1 MWILYPLLF
10 FAGFV
15 DSIAGGGGLISLSA
29 YLAAGLPPHLAVGTN
44 KFSAFIG
51 TGLAAAYFVKKG
63 HVLWSSALYS
73 LTGALIGSAIGAK
86 LVLMVDETSLSWILL
101 VAIPLIAVV
110 VLWKKDLGSTPRDLP
125 PRRAAVASL
134 AIGLAVGLYDGF
146 IGPGTGTLLILA
158 FTLILGQS
166 LLLACGNTKIVNFA
180 SNLAAVAIFIR
191 SGDIDYGVG
200 IPCALC
206 AIAGNL
212 VGARLTVRN
221 GAKIVR
227 PMMLF
232 VVTLLLAKVLRDLI
246 Q

>member
-51 TGLAAAYFVKKG
+51 TGLAAAYFARKG

-73 LTGALIGSAIGAK
+73 LTGALVGSALGAR

-101 VAIPLIAVV
+101 VVIPLIAVV
-110 VLWKKDLGSTPRDLP
+110 VLWKKDLGSTPRELS
-125 PRRAAVASL
+125 PRRAALSSL

-166 LLLACGNTKIVNFA
+166 LLTACGNTKIVNFA
-180 SNLAAVAIFIR
+180 SNLAAVAIFIH

-206 AIAGNL
+206 SIAGNL

-221 GAKIVR
+221 GTKIVR

-232 VVTLLLAKVLRDLI
+232 VVVLLLAKVLRDML